1 MQHSKLYVHPLCFY
15 VFISSASTQ
24 MSVVKPWEPYIA
36 LGTEDREFPRA
47 PPTSVRSANYSS
59 IRKSFLVFWPSR
71 DIARQPC
78 HPPTPTP
85 LTGVTDLTGL
95 VTTVDSL
102 GDGKSHNFNLL
113 KLRTANSL
121 AVSLA
126 GWLSSRPLPGKPQ
139 RVHWELSNVRH
150 QETCS

>member
-1 MQHSKLYVHPLCFY
+1 MSIPLRLCTHIFSIFTD
-15 VFISSASTQ
+15 VCGDT
-24 MSVVKPWEPYIA
+24 MGT

-47 PPTSVRSANYSS
+47 PPTSVGSYYSS

-71 DIARQPC
+71 DTARQP
-78 HPPTPTP
+78 HPS

-95 VTTVDSL
+95 VTRVDSL
-102 GDGKSHNFNLL
+102 GDRNSHNFNLL

-126 GWLSSRPLPGKPQ
+126 GWLSSRPPS
-139 RVHWELSNVRH
+139 R
-150 QETCS
+150 ETSEGSLGAL